1 MKESGYPGMKILQF
15 GFDGNAEN
23 EHAPHNHEKN
33 YVVYIG
39 THDNDTLKGY
49 IENASKDNLTFM
61 MKYLGAADEQEIP
74 EKMMQVLYMS
84 PADTVIVQMQDLL
97 GKDNEARMN
106 LPSTIGTNWRWRM
119 KKGEFT
125 DEIRDRLRELAR
137 VYGRNAV
144 KQYFCKEDM
153 MLTEICKKKYNKTIK
168 ECSNEEIYF
177 ALLDMTKELAEDK
190 VTEDGKKKVY
200 YISAEFLIGKLLSNN
215 LINLGI
221 FDEVK
226 QVLAENGKSIYDIEE
241 VEPEPS
247 LGNGG
252 LGRLAACFLD
262 SMATLGLPGDGIGLN
277 YHMGLFKQVFEN
289 NYQKETANPWIEAD
303 SWLTKTDV
311 SNTIRFGNCTVQ
323 SRMYDID
330 VTGYE
335 NRTNKLHLFDIES
348 VDESIMEPDGISF
361 DKTDIKKNL
370 TLCLYPDDSDEAGN
384 LLRIYQQYFMVANG
398 AQLILA
404 EAKEKGSN
412 LHDLADYAAVQI
424 NDTHPSMVIPE
435 LIRLLMEEGISFDE
449 ATEIV
454 TDVCAYTNHTILA
467 EALEKWPVAY
477 LEKVVPQLMPVIR
490 MLDKKVRNRYKDER
504 VYIIDG
510 DSRVHMAHID
520 MHYSHSV
527 NGVAYLHT
535 EILKNSELHPFY
547 EIYPEKFNN
556 KTNGITF
563 RRWLLYC
570 NEKLAAY
577 ITELI
582 GPDYKKDADKLQEL
596 ASYYKDKNV
605 LEEILA
611 IKKSNKAVL
620 KDYLKETQGIDINEN
635 SIFDIQVKRLHEY
648 KRQQMNALWV
658 IYKYFEIKKGHL
670 PETPVTVIF
679 GAKAAPAYTIAKD
692 IIHLILCLQELI
704 DNDPEVSPYLKVV
717 MIENYNVSKA
727 AKIIPAC
734 DISEQI
740 SLASKEA
747 SGTGNMKFMLN
758 GAVTLGTRDGANVEI
773 GELVG
778 EDNIY
783 FFGESSEEV
792 IEHYAKADYVAREFY
807 EKPEIKKLVDFIVSD
822 ELLAIGQKEALTR
835 LHNELIV
842 KDWFMTLLDVCDY
855 IQTKEQVLADY
866 EDRMGWAEKTL
877 VNISKAGFFSSDR
890 TIAEYNKDIWKL

>member
-1 MKESGYPGMKILQF
+1 
-15 GFDGNAEN
+15 
-23 EHAPHNHEKN
+23 
-33 YVVYIG
+33 
-39 THDNDTLKGY
+39 
-49 IENASKDNLTFM
+49 
-61 MKYLGAADEQEIP
+61 
-74 EKMMQVLYMS
+74 
-84 PADTVIVQMQDLL
+84 
-97 GKDNEARMN
+97 MN

-119 KKGEFT
+119 KKDEFT
-125 DEIRDRLRELAR
+125 DEIRDRLRELTR

-144 KQYFCKEDM
+144 KQYFCKEDI

-348 VDESIMEPDGISF
+348 VDESIMEPDGINF

-398 AQLILA
+398 AKLILA

-412 LHDLADYAAVQI
+412 LHDLADYAAIQI

-467 EALEKWPVAY
+467 EALEKWPIAY

-563 RRWLLYC
+563 RRWLLHC
-570 NEKLAAY
+570 NEKLSAY

-611 IKKSNKAVL
+611 IKQSNKAVL
-620 KDYLKETQGIDINEN
+620 KDYLKETQGIEINEN

-670 PETPVTVIF
+670 PETPITVIF

-704 DNDPEVSPYLKVV
+704 DNDPAVSPYLKVV

-792 IEHYAKADYVAREFY
+792 IEHYAKADYVAREYY

-822 ELLAIGQKEALTR
+822 ELLAIGQKESLAR

>member
-1 MKESGYPGMKILQF
+1 
-15 GFDGNAEN
+15 
-23 EHAPHNHEKN
+23 
-33 YVVYIG
+33 
-39 THDNDTLKGY
+39 
-49 IENASKDNLTFM
+49 
-61 MKYLGAADEQEIP
+61 
-74 EKMMQVLYMS
+74 
-84 PADTVIVQMQDLL
+84 
-97 GKDNEARMN
+97 
-106 LPSTIGTNWRWRM
+106 
-119 KKGEFT
+119 
-125 DEIRDRLRELAR
+125 
-137 VYGRNAV
+137 
-144 KQYFCKEDM
+144 
-153 MLTEICKKKYNKTIK
+153 
-168 ECSNEEIYF
+168 
-177 ALLDMTKELAEDK
+177 
-190 VTEDGKKKVY
+190 
-200 YISAEFLIGKLLSNN
+200 
-215 LINLGI
+215 
-221 FDEVK
+221 
-226 QVLAENGKSIYDIEE
+226 
-241 VEPEPS
+241 
-247 LGNGG
+247 
-252 LGRLAACFLD
+252 
-262 SMATLGLPGDGIGLN
+262 
-277 YHMGLFKQVFEN
+277 
-289 NYQKETANPWIEAD
+289 
-303 SWLTKTDV
+303 
-311 SNTIRFGNCTVQ
+311 
-323 SRMYDID
+323 MYDID

-398 AQLILA
+398 AKLILA

-412 LHDLADYAAVQI
+412 LHDLADYAAIQI

-563 RRWLLYC
+563 RRWLLHC

-611 IKKSNKAVL
+611 IKQSNKAVL

-792 IEHYAKADYVAREFY
+792 IEHYAKADYVAREYY

-855 IQTKEQVLADY
+855 IKTKEQVLADY

>member
-1 MKESGYPGMKILQF
+1 
-15 GFDGNAEN
+15 
-23 EHAPHNHEKN
+23 
-33 YVVYIG
+33 
-39 THDNDTLKGY
+39 
-49 IENASKDNLTFM
+49 M
-61 MKYLGAADEQEIP
+61 MKYLGAANEQEIP

-125 DEIRDRLRELAR
+125 DEIRDRLRELTR

-144 KQYFCKEDM
+144 KQYFCKEDI

-398 AQLILA
+398 AKLILA

-412 LHDLADYAAVQI
+412 LHDLADYAAIQI

-563 RRWLLYC
+563 RRWLLHC

-611 IKKSNKAVL
+611 IKQSNKAVL
-620 KDYLKETQGIDINEN
+620 KDYLKETQGIEINEN

-670 PETPVTVIF
+670 PETPITVIF

-692 IIHLILCLQELI
+692 IIHLILCLRELI

-792 IEHYAKADYVAREFY
+792 IEHYAKADYVAREYY

-866 EDRMGWAEKTL
+866 ENRMGWAEKTL